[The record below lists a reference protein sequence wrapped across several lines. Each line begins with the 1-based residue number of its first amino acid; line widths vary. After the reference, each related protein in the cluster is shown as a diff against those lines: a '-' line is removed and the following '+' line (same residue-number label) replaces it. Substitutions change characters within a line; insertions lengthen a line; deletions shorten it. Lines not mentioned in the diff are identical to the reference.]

1 MFKKR
6 TQKGQK
12 RGAVAPPPTDDD
24 DDDAAPE
31 PIEAVQNS
39 QYWRKRSKG
48 LSAGALA
55 TREHSE
61 KEAKDA
67 PKEEPAAAP
76 ETIEG
81 LMEKKYAGA
90 SGAASSRA
98 LHEALADFIARRT
111 AATAEPPAPAPLSA
125 EDALYVVP
133 KLADAPS
140 ITHDAEAARGI
151 GGGVAFGATGL
162 AEVVGDDDA
171 AEANRRR
178 TARVVA
184 DLDRKRGGR
193 AGLDASS
200 PGNSAMRDQ
209 LQSATRIVI
218 KAGTST
224 VSNDD
229 GTPSLVR
236 LGGIVEAIARLMR
249 DNKQFVAAMHRS
261 LRDHM
266 NDLGDEKPTH
276 YNSACAA
283 AGQLAL
289 MSLYDTMFSTCDIEP
304 SQFLVTQRDFN
315 DEGCRANLKS
325 SLSSIVGVGMLPIVN
340 ENDAVS
346 GNSGYANVPAGCF
359 SDNDGLAAL
368 VAQLFGAELLILLT
382 DVDGLYDRPPSA
394 HGAKIIREVHPA
406 SLSAVEFG
414 PVSKA
419 PRRHG
424 GQGRRAR
431 ALEMGVKGVVMASGT
446 TQNVVGRLMGG
457 EDLGPTSRRPS
468 PASPADPPEA
478 RRAAQRCL
486 QGLSGAERTAILEG
500 VALALTARAPEILA
514 ANEADVAA
522 SSNVAPHLK
531 QRLASAPRLATTAA
545 GVAALA
551 AMGDP
556 LGKVYVRR
564 ELAPGLVLEKRSAAL
579 GVVLVIF
586 EARPEALPQISALAL
601 RAGCALILKGGSEA
615 KESNAALYRVIRD
628 AVVAAAPARAKRALA
643 AAVTLLPGRD
653 AVARLLKATDE
664 SPAPLV
670 DLVVPRGSNDLVK
683 HVQKS
688 TKVPVLG
695 HADGVCHASPASR
708 TATAVKVV
716 VDAKTDYPAACNACE
731 TVLFHEACVGSGL
744 AKAVLGARRQ
754 GRRASAGPGVAA
766 GLVFTEADKPEKW
779 EYGCLALRVDVVP
792 DVAAAVA
799 HVNAHSSGHTECVV
813 ARAPPSP
820 TFLSLVDSADVFH
833 NASTRFADG
842 FRFGLGA
849 ELGIATGR
857 IHARAH
863 ATKFCK
869 SVAMAPR

>member
-1 MFKKR
+1 
-6 TQKGQK
+6 
-12 RGAVAPPPTDDD
+12 
-24 DDDAAPE
+24 
-31 PIEAVQNS
+31 
-39 QYWRKRSKG
+39 
-48 LSAGALA
+48 
-55 TREHSE
+55 
-61 KEAKDA
+61 
-67 PKEEPAAAP
+67 
-76 ETIEG
+76 
-81 LMEKKYAGA
+81 
-90 SGAASSRA
+90 
-98 LHEALADFIARRT
+98 
-111 AATAEPPAPAPLSA
+111 
-125 EDALYVVP
+125 
-133 KLADAPS
+133 
-140 ITHDAEAARGI
+140 
-151 GGGVAFGATGL
+151 
-162 AEVVGDDDA
+162 
-171 AEANRRR
+171 
-178 TARVVA
+178 
-184 DLDRKRGGR
+184 
-193 AGLDASS
+193 
-200 PGNSAMRDQ
+200 
-209 LQSATRIVI
+209 
-218 KAGTST
+218 
-224 VSNDD
+224 
-229 GTPSLVR
+229 
-236 LGGIVEAIARLMR
+236 
-249 DNKQFVAAMHRS
+249 MHRS

-289 MSLYDTMFSTCDIEP
+289 MSLYDTMFSTCDIDP

-382 DVDGLYDRPPSA
+382 DVDGLYDRPPNDPA
-394 HGAKIIREVHPA
+394 AKIIREVHPA
-406 SLSAVEFG
+406 SLSAVQFG
-414 PVSKA
+414 PVSK
-419 PRRHG
+419 G
-424 GQGRRAR
+424 GRGGMEAKVGAALR

-457 EDLGPTSRRPS
+457 EDLGTYFSTSIARK
-468 PASPADPPEA
+468 ASFDADPYEEA
-478 RRAAQRCL
+478 SAARAAARCL

-500 VALALTARAPEILA
+500 VANALTARAPEILA

-531 QRLASAPRLATTAA
+531 QRLGLGAAKLATTAA

-628 AVVAAAPARAKRALA
+628 AVVAAAPARAKSALA

-653 AVARLLKATDE
+653 AVAKLLKATDE

-695 HADGVCHASPASR
+695 HADGVCHVYVDASADA
-708 TATAVKVV
+708 ATAVKVV

-744 AKAVLGARRQ
+744 AKAVLDALV
-754 GRRASAGPGVAA
+754 AKGVALFGGPA
-766 GLVFTEADKPEKW
+766 AVSRGLVFTKADKPEKW

-792 DVAAAVA
+792 DVHAAVA

-813 ARAPPSP
+813 AEDAAVADA
-820 TFLSLVDSADVFH
+820 FLGLVDSADVFH

-857 IHARAH
+857 IHARGPVGVDGFLTYKWLLRS
-863 ATKFCK
+863 ATPGGDAASEFSSGAKTYTHK
-869 SVAMAPR
+869 DLALAD

>member
-90 SGAASSRA
+90 
-98 LHEALADFIARRT
+98 
-111 AATAEPPAPAPLSA
+111 
-125 EDALYVVP
+125 
-133 KLADAPS
+133 
-140 ITHDAEAARGI
+140 AARF
-151 GGGVAFGATGL
+151 VA
-162 AEVVGDDDA
+162 A
-171 AEANRRR
+171 A
-178 TARVVA
+178 AR
-184 DLDRKRGGR
+184 LRKR
-193 AGLDASS
+193 DA
-200 PGNSAMRDQ
+200 DQ

-249 DNKQFVAAMHRS
+249 DNKQVILVSSGAVGCGRS
-261 LRDHM
+261 KLR
-266 NDLGDEKPTH
+266 K
-276 YNSACAA
+276 
-283 AGQLAL
+283 Q
-289 MSLYDTMFSTCDIEP
+289 
-304 SQFLVTQRDFN
+304 
-315 DEGCRANLKS
+315 S

-414 PVSKA
+414 PVSK
-419 PRRHG
+419 G
-424 GQGRRAR
+424 GRGGMEAKVGAALR

-457 EDLGPTSRRPS
+457 EDLGTYFSTSISGRRPDADLREALAAQRPRTSRRRPRG
-468 PASPADPPEA
+468 P
-478 RRAAQRCL
+478 
-486 QGLSGAERTAILEG
+486 G
-500 VALALTARAPEILA
+500 RAP
-514 ANEADVAA
+514 
-522 SSNVAPHLK
+522 
-531 QRLASAPRLATTAA
+531 
-545 GVAALA
+545 
-551 AMGDP
+551 
-556 LGKVYVRR
+556 
-564 ELAPGLVLEKRSAAL
+564 
-579 GVVLVIF
+579 
-586 EARPEALPQISALAL
+586 
-601 RAGCALILKGGSEA
+601 
-615 KESNAALYRVIRD
+615 
-628 AVVAAAPARAKRALA
+628 
-643 AAVTLLPGRD
+643 
-653 AVARLLKATDE
+653 
-664 SPAPLV
+664 
-670 DLVVPRGSNDLVK
+670 GSNDLVK

-695 HADGVCHASPASR
+695 HADGVCHVYVDASADA
-708 TATAVKVV
+708 ATAVKVV

-731 TVLFHEACVGSGL
+731 TVLFHEACVASGL
-744 AKAVLGARRQ
+744 AKAVLDALVAEGVALF
-754 GRRASAGPGVAA
+754 GGPGAVAR

-813 ARAPPSP
+813 AEDAAVADA
-820 TFLSLVDSADVFH
+820 FLGLVDSADVFH

-857 IHARAH
+857 IHARGPVGVDGFLTYKWLLRSASAGGDAASEFGSG
-863 ATKFCK
+863 ATTYTHKDL
-869 SVAMAPR
+869 ALAD